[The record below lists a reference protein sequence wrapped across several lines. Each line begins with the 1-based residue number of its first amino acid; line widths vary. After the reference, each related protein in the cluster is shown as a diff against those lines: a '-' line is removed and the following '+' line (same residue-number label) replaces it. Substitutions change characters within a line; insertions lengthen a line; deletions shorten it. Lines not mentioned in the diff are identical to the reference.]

1 MAIKSLAIFNLDGA
15 SPVAVTITAL
25 PLAKALTEDGTS
37 FSWSE
42 IDADPFPNGQFPKLY
57 RVDWEDEKGSNQA
70 KGFEHSYEGKKF
82 TLSNLEPVVGFGL
95 SINGKLEIKDPAA
108 APTDQSS
115 AIISV
120 RMGNMGKGTNRQW
133 VIDLSD
139 TQDGNPPS
147 SLNLSALI
155 KWVKAKSKE
164 QTEPEIDPD
173 IKTGDGTPLKDK
185 LQTFIINFEQFHFN
199 ITKKTFDI
207 DIRSAQGSEITFG
220 AFTLKEVGFQ
230 LTNEARKEEKKPAP
244 KELTE

>member
-1 MAIKSLAIFNLDGA
+1 MAIKSLAIYNLDGTA
-15 SPVAVTITAL
+15 PVAVIITAL
-25 PLAKALTEDGTS
+25 PLAKATTEDGTS
-37 FSWSE
+37 FSWGE
-42 IDADPFPNGQFPKLY
+42 LDTDPFPNGQFPKLF
-57 RVDWEDEKGSNQA
+57 RVDWTDDKGDNKA
-70 KGFEHSYEGKKF
+70 KGFEHSYENKTF
-82 TLSNLEPVVGFGL
+82 TLSNLEPVPGFGL

-108 APTDQSS
+108 ADSDPSS

-139 TQDGNPPS
+139 RQDGNPPS

-164 QTEPEIDPD
+164 QSEPEIDPE
-173 IKTGDGTPLKDK
+173 IKTADGTPLKDK

-207 DIRSAQGSEITFG
+207 DIRSAEGSEITFG
-220 AFTLKEVGFQ
+220 AFILKEVGFQ
-230 LTNEARKEEKKPAP
+230 LTNEVRKEEKKPAP
-244 KELTE
+244 KELPE